1 MNKIAGSTGALIAGL
16 LLAGCG
22 TNSGATGATGTSAA
36 SGAAGGVDRVS
47 SGSVVAAQAPASA
60 NSAAPLA
67 SAASVA
73 SAASA
78 AAPSDGSARPPRDC
92 RPITKKQV
100 KRLFDRWNAAVK
112 SGDPEAVA
120 KNYAPDSL
128 LLATL
133 KNEPRTTRAA
143 KVDYFEEFLERK
155 PVGRVIETDRHIET
169 DCRTALDAGVYVFTF
184 AKDGSKTVARYTFT
198 YRWDGRRWLIS
209 SHHSSAMPEPVAAD
223 SPWLKP

>member
-1 MNKIAGSTGALIAGL
+1 MNKIAGSTGAVVAGL

-22 TNSGATGATGTSAA
+22 TNVVSAGSAGSAGGAVSASSAA
-36 SGAAGGVDRVS
+36 
-47 SGSVVAAQAPASA
+47 VAA
-60 NSAAPLA
+60 
-67 SAASVA
+67 V
-73 SAASA
+73 
-78 AAPSDGSARPPRDC
+78 GSASSATSPTSTTDGPAARAPRDC

-100 KRLFDRWNAAVK
+100 KRLLDRWNAAVK
-112 SGDPEAVA
+112 SGDPEAVV

-128 LLATL
+128 LLPTL

-155 PVGRVIETDRHIET
+155 PSGRVIETDRHIET
-169 DCRTALDAGVYVFTF
+169 DCRTALDSGVYVFTF
-184 AKDGSKTVARYTFT
+184 AEDGTKTVARYTFT

-209 SHHSSAMPEPVAAD
+209 SHHSSAMPEPVPAD